1 MFSDS
6 KFLINNF
13 CFSPYLYHEPAA
25 IPSVALQRRDVQH
38 ASGCDSQ
45 GALVDQSSSLQ
56 EGIEDE
62 EEEESADS
70 SNNENK
76 RYSETQIRAGRLVQP
91 EEDRLYVDW
100 REIRG

>member
-1 MFSDS
+1 ML
-6 KFLINNF
+6 KNL
-13 CFSPYLYHEPAA
+13 CFYPYLYHKPAA

-45 GALVDQSSSLQ
+45 GASVDQSSSLQ
-56 EGIEDE
+56 EVIEDDE
-62 EEEESADS
+62 EEDSADS